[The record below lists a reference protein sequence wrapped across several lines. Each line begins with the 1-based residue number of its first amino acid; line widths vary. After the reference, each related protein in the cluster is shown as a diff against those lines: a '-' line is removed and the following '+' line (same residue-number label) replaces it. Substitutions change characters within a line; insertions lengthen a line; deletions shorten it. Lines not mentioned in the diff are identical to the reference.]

1 MSERA
6 APVAERRPPLP
17 EIELVPGKSADLDCV
32 IEVMNSA
39 FDERFGE
46 AWTRSQCAGIL
57 PMPGVQLVLARL
69 GGGRVVGFT
78 LFRTVADEAELLLL
92 AVSPEFRRRGIGRML
107 LDHFLSDAADSGAT
121 RVHLEVREGNPAVI
135 MYREAGFSFVGRR
148 RKYYR
153 GRFGGEFDALT
164 LNRQI

>member
-1 MSERA
+1 MNATA
-6 APVAERRPPLP
+6 ASSV
-17 EIELVPGKSADLDCV
+17 ELELTAGGSGDLDSV

-39 FDERFGE
+39 FDDRFGE

-57 PMPGVQLVLARL
+57 PMPGVELVVARFSD
-69 GGGRVVGFT
+69 GRTAGFS
-78 LFRTVADEAELLLL
+78 LHRAISDEAELLLL
-92 AVSPEFRRRGIGRML
+92 AVAPDFRRRGIGRTL
-107 LDHFLSDAADSGAT
+107 LAQFLETAREHGAS

-135 MYREAGFSFVGRR
+135 MYRSVGFGVAGRR

-164 LNRQI
+164 LSLQL

>member
-1 MSERA
+1 MNATA
-6 APVAERRPPLP
+6 ASSAEL
-17 EIELVPGKSADLDCV
+17 LLADGASADLDSV
-32 IEVMNSA
+32 VEIMNSA

-57 PMPGVQLVLARL
+57 PMPGVKLVLARFAD
-69 GGGRVVGFT
+69 GRAAGFS
-78 LFRTVADEAELLLL
+78 LQRSIADEAELLLL
-92 AVSPEFRRRGIGRML
+92 AVAPEFRRRGIGRML
-107 LDHFLSDAADSGAT
+107 LERFLDQVRNDGAN

-135 MYREAGFSFVGRR
+135 MYRSVGFALVGRR

-164 LNRQI
+164 LSRQL

>member
-1 MSERA
+1 MNATATSS
-6 APVAERRPPLP
+6 P
-17 EIELVPGKSADLDCV
+17 ELQLLDGNSRDLDCV

-57 PMPGVQLVLARL
+57 PMPGVKLVVARID
-69 GGGRVVGFT
+69 GRVAGFS
-78 LFRTVADEAELLLL
+78 LHRTIRDEAELLLL
-92 AVSPEFRRRGIGRML
+92 AVSPDLRRHGIGRML
-107 LDHFLSDAADSGAT
+107 LDDFLDTARCGGVT

-135 MYREAGFSFVGRR
+135 MYRSAGFALAGRR

-153 GRFGGEFDALT
+153 GRSGGEFDALT
-164 LNRQI
+164 LGRDL

>member
-1 MSERA
+1 MSTRA
-6 APVAERRPPLP
+6 EPVS
-17 EIELVPGKSADLDCV
+17 ELQIVSGGSSDLDAV
-32 IEVMNSA
+32 TEVMSDA

-57 PMPGVQLVLARL
+57 PMPGVQLVLARDGA
-69 GGGRVVGFT
+69 GGLAGFS
-78 LFRTVADEAELLLL
+78 LFRTIADEAELLLL
-92 AVSPEFRRRGIGRML
+92 AVAPDYRRQGIGRRL
-107 LDHFLSDAADSGAT
+107 LDHFIDRARDCGAG

-135 MYREAGFSFVGRR
+135 MYREAGFNFAGRR

-164 LNRQI
+164 LSLDL

>member
-1 MSERA
+1 MSMSA
-6 APVAERRPPLP
+6 ASTNDLRLAS
-17 EIELVPGKSADLDCV
+17 GASADLDAV
-32 IEVMNSA
+32 VEIMNAA

-57 PMPGVQLVLARL
+57 PMPGVRLIVARL
-69 GGGRVVGFT
+69 DSGQAAGFS
-78 LFRTVADEAELLLL
+78 LHRTIADEAELLLL
-92 AVSPEFRRRGIGRML
+92 AVAPEYRRQGIGRML
-107 LDHFLSDAADSGAT
+107 LHQFMDHGRHSGVS

-135 MYREAGFSFVGRR
+135 MYRAAGFSVAGRR

-164 LNRQI
+164 LSREV

>member
-1 MSERA
+1 VSTSA
-6 APVAERRPPLP
+6 ASTN
-17 EIELVPGKSADLDCV
+17 ELRLATGASADLEDV
-32 IEVMNSA
+32 VDIMNAA

-57 PMPGVQLVLARL
+57 PMPGVRLVVARL
-69 GGGRVVGFT
+69 DSGQAAGFS
-78 LFRTVADEAELLLL
+78 LHRTIADEAELLLL
-92 AVSPEFRRRGIGRML
+92 AVAPNHRRQGIGRTL
-107 LDHFLSDAADSGAT
+107 LDQFMEQAANNGVS

-135 MYREAGFSFVGRR
+135 MYRAAGFSVAGRR

-164 LNRQI
+164 LSRAV